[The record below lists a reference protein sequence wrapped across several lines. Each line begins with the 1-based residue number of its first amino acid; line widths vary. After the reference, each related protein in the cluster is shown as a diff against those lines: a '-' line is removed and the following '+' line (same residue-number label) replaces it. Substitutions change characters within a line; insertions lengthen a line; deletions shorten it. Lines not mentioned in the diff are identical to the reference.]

1 MASLI
6 NAKRY
11 LEHLQRFDLAGLVDD
26 AQFEIITGEDDVWG
40 YERSEL
46 IISARTPF
54 LEALRSLSSYDKKR
68 IAEAICASETDAE
81 FYSFEDFRTRL
92 ISPPVDGPS
101 TMLPEAL
108 IHAAMMADVAT
119 GGKPIQEVNDHYR
132 ARQQRLVTM
141 TSNAEIEYKNQFE
154 DLWDWYGYW
163 KEHFAHYSERRQFIR
178 KLFSPTITAI
188 TTRSTAIRTLS
199 REPTGWER
207 VDRGMAK
214 ARQQLTS
221 ARHEEDFQTV
231 GLLCREILIS
241 LGQEIYDPQL
251 HTCPDGVAPSKT
263 DAARMLDAFL
273 HYSFS
278 GDSYKEV
285 RSHAKASINLALN
298 LQHRRTA
305 TRQLAELCLEATG
318 STIAVAKILSDKPS

>member
-1 MASLI
+1 MASLA
-6 NAKRY
+6 NTKRY
-11 LEHLQRFDLAGLVDD
+11 LEHLQRYDLAGLVDD
-26 AQFEIITGEDDVWG
+26 AQFEIITAEDDVWG
-40 YERSEL
+40 YEKTEL
-46 IISARTPF
+46 ILSARTPF

-68 IAEAICASETDAE
+68 IAEAICASEADAE
-81 FYSFEDFRTRL
+81 FFAFEDFKAKL
-92 ISPPVDGPS
+92 IGPPAEGPS

-119 GGKPIQEVNDHYR
+119 GGRPIQEVNDHYR
-132 ARQQRLVTM
+132 ARQKRLLSM
-141 TSNAEIEYKNQFE
+141 TAIAEIEYQNQFE
-154 DLWDWYGYW
+154 DLWDWYGYY

-178 KLFSPTITAI
+178 KLFAPTISAI
-188 TTRSTAIRTLS
+188 TSRATALKTLS

-214 ARQQLTS
+214 ARQQLVG
-221 ARHEEDFQTV
+221 ALHEEDFQTV

-241 LGQEIYDPQL
+241 LGQEIYDPQ
-251 HTCPDGVAPSKT
+251 HHRCPDGVVPSKT

-285 RSHAKASINLALN
+285 RAHAKASINLSLN

-318 STIAVAKILSDKPS
+318 STIAVAKILSDQAE